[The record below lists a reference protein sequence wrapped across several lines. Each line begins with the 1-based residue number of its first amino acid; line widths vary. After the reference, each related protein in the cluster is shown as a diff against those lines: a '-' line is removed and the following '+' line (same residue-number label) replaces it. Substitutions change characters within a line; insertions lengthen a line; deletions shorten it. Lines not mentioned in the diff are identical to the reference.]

1 MSIIHFL
8 NVNEGDCSLIEHF
21 SGHKTVIDV
30 SNATSTSSMDGVELG
45 ESVQFTKGNY
55 NQKAHPV
62 NPIKYMQDRGVT
74 FIFRFI
80 LTHPDMDHMSGIK
93 DLFASFGVE
102 NFWDT
107 ANNKV
112 MEEGTSW
119 GQYKKEDWDF
129 YQSIR
134 NSNSSPKTLNLYAGS
149 IGQYYNRDENNNPS
163 GDGLYILA
171 PTFEL
176 VSEANRTGEYN
187 DCSYA
192 ILYKTIEG
200 KKIVFAGDSA
210 AKTWDYI
217 IENHEDEV
225 KDVDVLLAPHHGRK
239 TGGNGTYLDILNPK
253 LTLFGN
259 AKSQYL
265 DYNAWNN
272 RGLYH
277 ITNNQANCIILV
289 TKSSGIEVY
298 VTNEKFAKDVNP
310 YSLYSKTYKAWYLKT
325 I

>member
-8 NVNEGDCSLIEHF
+8 NVNEGDCSLIEHS

-30 SNATSTSSMDGVELG
+30 SNATKILSTDETELA
-45 ESVQFTKGNY
+45 ESIQFAKGNY

-62 NPIKYMQDRGVT
+62 NPVEYIRNRGVT
-74 FIFRFI
+74 SIFRFI

-93 DLFASFGVE
+93 DMFSSFDVE

-112 MEEGTSW
+112 ISDGASW

-134 NSNSSPKTLNLYAGS
+134 NSSSSPKTLKLYAGS
-149 IGQYYNRDENNNPS
+149 EGQYYNRDENNNPS
-163 GDGLYILA
+163 GDGLFILA
-171 PTFEL
+171 PTPDL
-176 VSEANRTGEYN
+176 VDEANRIGEYN
-187 DCSYA
+187 DCSYV

-200 KKIVFAGDSA
+200 KKIIFAGDSA

-225 KDVDVLLAPHHGRK
+225 KDVDILLAPHHGRK
-239 TGGNGTYLDILNPK
+239 TGGNGTYLDVLKPK

-272 RGLYH
+272 RGLCH

-289 TKSSGIEVY
+289 TGPSGISVY
-298 VTNEKFAKDVNP
+298 VTNKRFAEDENP
-310 YSLYSKTYKAWYLKT
+310 YSFYSETYKAWYLT
-325 I
+325 TV